1 MGIRDKPIA
10 PGSPWQNGFAE
21 KLIGS
26 IRRECLDHLV
36 IMREAHLR
44 QILQNYA
51 DYYNKVRTHR
61 SLGKEAPRFRPVQRF
76 GNYTLFS
83 AGFITIMF
91 GFRFSVRTIRIST
104 EMACPHGSTRVQ
116 APAMLPL
123 SARWPSRRFRRHSL
137 RWRDH
142 HQYVPIPFAVGTT
155 PLPFWRRH

>member
-1 MGIRDKPIA
+1 MATSPRIRAMGIRDKPIA

-21 KLIGS
+21 KPIGS

-76 GNYTLFS
+76 GNIALHAILGGLHHHYVRVYVFGAHNQDFHRNGVPTWQYAS
-83 AGFITIMF
+83 AGPGNVALI
-91 GFRFSVRTIRIST
+91 GALAKPS
-104 EMACPHGSTRVQ
+104 
-116 APAMLPL
+116 L
-123 SARWPSRRFRRHSL
+123 SP
-137 RWRDH
+137 
-142 HQYVPIPFAVGTT
+142 T
-155 PLPFWRRH
+155 